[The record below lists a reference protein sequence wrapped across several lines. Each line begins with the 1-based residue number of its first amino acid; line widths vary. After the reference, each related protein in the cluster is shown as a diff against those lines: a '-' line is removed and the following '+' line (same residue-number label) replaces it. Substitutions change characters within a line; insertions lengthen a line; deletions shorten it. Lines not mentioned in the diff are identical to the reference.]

1 MKKID
6 SLLVK
11 ALQAVWSVALIA
23 VLILTSVD
31 LNCFSR
37 PFYADQYRQLNTAQT
52 IGMSEEDLDLTTDV
66 LLDYT
71 QASAGIWTCRL
82 SSTAR
87 CRRFSIS
94 GKKTT
99 WSTFRHSISTR

>member
-37 PFYADQYRQLNTAQT
+37 RFTPINTA
-52 IGMSEEDLDLTTDV
+52 S
-66 LLDYT
+66 
-71 QASAGIWTCRL
+71 
-82 SSTAR
+82 
-87 CRRFSIS
+87 
-94 GKKTT
+94 
-99 WSTFRHSISTR
+99 